1 MTVQGFRMEA
11 GNLLGG
17 AQAGPGDG
25 RPSCELAQ
33 VFTPL
38 NTCLCSLL
46 TGSLFRPLLLS
57 LPGVVSVLPAY
68 FHIAVYN
75 PRRGVKLQNSPYQ
88 TLL

>member
-1 MTVQGFRMEA
+1 MMVQGFRMET
-11 GNLLGG
+11 GNLLDEM
-17 AQAGPGDG
+17 QAVLGDG
-25 RPSCELAQ
+25 CPSCKLAQ

-46 TGSLFRPLLLS
+46 TGSFFRPLLLS

-75 PRRGVKLQNSPYQ
+75 P
-88 TLL
+88 